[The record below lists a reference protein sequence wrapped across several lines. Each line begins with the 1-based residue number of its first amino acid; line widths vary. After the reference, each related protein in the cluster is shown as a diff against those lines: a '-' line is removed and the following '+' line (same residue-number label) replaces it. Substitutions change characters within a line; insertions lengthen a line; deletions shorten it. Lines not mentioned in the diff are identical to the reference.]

1 MVSQK
6 NFARGANE
14 RGVYGTLTREEMI
27 FELDFV
33 DGQREK
39 ERGRSKEVGKEE
51 SREERERRRK
61 GG

>member
-6 NFARGANE
+6 NFARGGNE

-33 DGQREK
+33 DRQREK
-39 ERGRSKEVGKEE
+39 EKR
-51 SREERERRRK
+51 
-61 GG
+61 